1 MTEEMKRDIDLKL
14 AKDLTEKKTQL
25 EINEDTEYN
34 VFYDICVENDEKFL
48 YLKLE
53 EITSDAPFYY
63 NRSYT
68 IEELHKNNKI
78 FKAFEK
84 DDFEDLISYLKD
96 LFDKGK
102 IKLSFVDEKENEI
115 KVELDVILFAKSY
128 KLEFKLYREM
138 IPDKKD
144 EKMLELYELNKK
156 NLKILKEIRNYAKDE
171 KILEKLKEIYDNYE
185 IPGIEGEVKNENEE
199 EVKNENE
206 EEVKNEIE
214 IKEKNENEEEVKN
227 EIEIKEKNENEI
239 KEKNENEEV
248 IEIIKVDDNENQ
260 KEGGIFDSEVN
271 TTNKIKKNKIC
282 TNLKD
287 KYHFNIDKKNFSIAL
302 VLKNNDDENWPSGKV
317 KLICLEESTIKF
329 KEVEYPMYDIDKGT
343 DGDFK
348 VIFDEKDLA
357 PGAKYT
363 CILQLVVD
371 GEKIENS
378 EIPLN
383 IRVKKKKK

>member
-34 VFYDICVENDEKFL
+34 IFYDICVENDEKFL
-48 YLKLE
+48 YMKLE

-68 IEELHKNNKI
+68 IEQLHQNHKI

-84 DDFEDLISYLKD
+84 DDFEDLIAYLKD

-102 IKLSFVDEKENEI
+102 IKLSFVDEKEDII
-115 KVELDVILFAKSY
+115 KVELDVILFSKGF
-128 KLEFKLYREM
+128 KLYFELYREM

-156 NLKILKEIRNYAKDE
+156 NLKILKEIRNYAQDK
-171 KILEKLKEIYDNYE
+171 KILEKIKEIYDNYE
-185 IPGIEGEVKNENEE
+185 IPGIEDEVKKEKEEEVKKENEE
-199 EVKNENE
+199 EVKKEIEIKANNENE
-206 EEVKNEIE
+206 EK
-214 IKEKNENEEEVKN
+214 
-227 EIEIKEKNENEI
+227 
-239 KEKNENEEV
+239 EV
-248 IEIIKVDDNENQ
+248 IEIVKVEDNENQ
-260 KEGGIFDSEVN
+260 KEIFDSEVK

-287 KYHFNIDKKNFSIAL
+287 KYHFNIDKKNLSIAL
-302 VLKNNDDENWPSGKV
+302 VLKNSDDETWPTEKT

-329 KEVEYPMYDIDKGT
+329 KEVEYPPYDIDKGT

>member
-1 MTEEMKRDIDLKL
+1 MKREIDLKL

-34 VFYDICVENDEKFL
+34 IFYDICSENDEKFL
-48 YLKLE
+48 YMKLE

-68 IEELHKNNKI
+68 IEELHQNHKI

-102 IKLSFVDEKENEI
+102 IKLSFEDEKEDVI
-115 KVELDVILFAKSY
+115 IVELDVILFSIGFKIN
-128 KLEFKLYREM
+128 FKLYREM

-156 NLKILKEIRNYAKDE
+156 NLKILKEIRKYAQDK

-185 IPGIEGEVKNENEE
+185 IPGIEGDVKNENEE
-199 EVKNENE
+199 EVKKENE

-214 IKEKNENEEEVKN
+214 IIAKNENEEKEIKLKN
-227 EIEIKEKNENEI
+227 EKEENE
-239 KEKNENEEV
+239 EEV
-248 IEIIKVDDNENQ
+248 IEIVKVDDNENQ
-260 KEGGIFDSEVN
+260 NRGELFDLEVN

-302 VLKNNDDENWPSGKV
+302 VLKNNDDETWPTEKT

-329 KEVEYPMYDIDKGT
+329 KEVEYPVYDIDKGT

>member
-14 AKDLTEKKTQL
+14 DKDLTEKKTQL

-34 VFYDICVENDEKFL
+34 IFYDICVENDEKFL
-48 YLKLE
+48 YMKLE

-68 IEELHKNNKI
+68 IEQLHQNHKI

-84 DDFEDLISYLKD
+84 DDFEDLIAYLKD

-102 IKLSFVDEKENEI
+102 IKLSFVDEKEDII
-115 KVELDVILFAKSY
+115 KVELDVILFSKGF
-128 KLEFKLYREM
+128 KLYFELYREM

-156 NLKILKEIRNYAKDE
+156 NLKILKEIRNYAQDK
-171 KILEKLKEIYDNYE
+171 KILEKIKEIYDNYE
-185 IPGIEGEVKNENEE
+185 IPGIEDEVKKEKEEEVKKENEE
-199 EVKNENE
+199 EVKKEIEIKANNENE
-206 EEVKNEIE
+206 EK
-214 IKEKNENEEEVKN
+214 
-227 EIEIKEKNENEI
+227 
-239 KEKNENEEV
+239 EV
-248 IEIIKVDDNENQ
+248 IEIVKVDDNENQ
-260 KEGGIFDSEVN
+260 NGGELFESDVASS
-271 TTNKIKKNKIC
+271 NKIKKNKIC

-287 KYHFNIDKKNFSIAL
+287 KYHFNIDKKNLSIAL
-302 VLKNNDDENWPSGKV
+302 VLKNNDDETWPTEKT

-329 KEVEYPMYDIDKGT
+329 KEVEYPPYDIDKGT

-357 PGAKYT
+357 YGAKYT

>member
-34 VFYDICVENDEKFL
+34 IFYDICVENDEKFL
-48 YLKLE
+48 YMKLE

-68 IEELHKNNKI
+68 IEQLHQNHKI

-84 DDFEDLISYLKD
+84 DDFEDLIAYLKD

-199 EVKNENE
+199 EVKNE
-206 EEVKNEIE
+206 
-214 IKEKNENEEEVKN
+214 
-227 EIEIKEKNENEI
+227 IEIKEKNENEI

-302 VLKNNDDENWPSGKV
+302 VLKNNDDETWLSGKV

-383 IRVKKKKK
+383 IRVKKKKDKK